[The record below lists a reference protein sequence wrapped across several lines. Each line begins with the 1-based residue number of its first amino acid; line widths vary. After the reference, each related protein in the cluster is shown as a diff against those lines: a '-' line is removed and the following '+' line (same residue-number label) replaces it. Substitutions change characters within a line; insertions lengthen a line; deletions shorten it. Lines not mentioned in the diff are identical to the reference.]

1 MQQRSVYEPVGD
13 EKLRQDFVLG
23 IKLLTNGRV
32 QNLVREVCEQVV
44 APALVARGLAASPE
58 NLSAP
63 LQRTLAFKQW
73 AALTHSSQSMM
84 WRAIETTTQRVAGRA
99 AQRFAALPPPAQ
111 RRGSLELD
119 PELRIPRPI
128 GDTEIHRQPQ
138 GYVSDNSPDDL
149 TSGIRYLGSG
159 QIYSPGKGAAAAGLD
174 GRGVLLARL
183 VKERFPDIN
192 PRRILDLGCGMG
204 MSSHGVARKFPQ
216 AEVHGIDVA
225 PGLLRFAHLF
235 AEEQGTAIHY
245 KQRDAAATGYP
256 DGHFDLVVSSILF
269 HETNQEKLPA
279 ILRECRRV
287 LAPGGAMFHLDVAT
301 QVANQGA
308 ADQIMNDWQVRWNGE
323 PFWMGFAA
331 TDMRQAIVAAGFDSS
346 SAFADYA
353 GQRGGGQRHVFGARG

>member
-1 MQQRSVYEPVGD
+1 VYEPVGD

-23 IKLLTNGRV
+23 VKLLTNGPV
-32 QNLVREVCEQVV
+32 QNVVRQVCEQVV
-44 APALVARGLAASPE
+44 TPALAARGLAASRAD
-58 NLSAP
+58 LSAP

-84 WRAIETTTQRVAGRA
+84 WRAIEATTQRVAGA
-99 AQRFAALPPPAQ
+99 AARRFAALPPPAQ
-111 RRGSLELD
+111 RRGSLQLD
-119 PELRIPRPI
+119 PGLCIPQPI
-128 GDTEIHRQPQ
+128 GNTEIHRQPH
-138 GYVSDNSPDDL
+138 GYMSDDSPDDL

-159 QIYSPGKGAAAAGLD
+159 QIYSPGKGAVAAGLD

-183 VKERFPDIN
+183 VKERFPDID

-204 MSSHGVARKFPQ
+204 MSSHGVAREFPR

-225 PGLLRFAHLF
+225 PGLLRCAHLF
-235 AEEQGTAIHY
+235 AEDQGTAIHY

-269 HETNQEKLPA
+269 HETSRDKLPA

-287 LAPGGAMFHLDVAT
+287 LARGGAMFHLDVAT
-301 QVANQGA
+301 QVANQSV

-323 PFWMGFAA
+323 PFWMGFAE
-331 TDMRQAIVAAGFDSS
+331 TDMRQAIIDAGFDP
-346 SAFADYA
+346 AATFADYA